1 MSLKNHYIPKIWKL
15 SEVIPVPKKPNF
27 SAMNDLRP
35 VALTSIIMKCFER
48 LVLSCLKTSIKSSL
62 DPLQFAYRE
71 KRNVEDAV
79 ILFVDNVLK
88 HLEGSR
94 KYARCLFIDFS
105 SAFNTIQPHIL
116 VQKLLTYETINKN
129 LIGWIL
135 QFLTKR
141 TQYVKLNKT
150 FSNLICQSTGA
161 PQGCVLSPTLYTM
174 YTNDFRI
181 TNADTKIL
189 KFADDT
195 SIQGLMSMSDNSY
208 FLEIQRFVDWCQA
221 NFLTLNVSKTK
232 EIIID
237 FRLLKEIHPP
247 VIINEQ
253 SVEIVDKYKYLG
265 LVIDFKLN
273 WSEHVNI
280 LIKRLNQ
287 RLYILRRLRSFNFS
301 SNSLKLFYLSI
312 IESIICFGISCWGNS
327 INSHDKNKINKIIKK
342 AAKIT
347 NNDLHCFEDLYKKCC
362 NKKFKAICT
371 DPSHPIFN
379 SFIKSS
385 RSGRYIQPSSRTERY
400 SNSFVPM
407 SVRITRELTA
417 PR

>member
-1 MSLKNHYIPKIWKL
+1 M
-15 SEVIPVPKKPNF
+15 
-27 SAMNDLRP
+27 
-35 VALTSIIMKCFER
+35 
-48 LVLSCLKTSIKSSL
+48 
-62 DPLQFAYRE
+62 AYHGY
-71 KRNVEDAV
+71 AQ
-79 ILFVDNVLK
+79 

-105 SAFNTIQPHIL
+105 SAFNTIQPHVLI
-116 VQKLLTYETINKN
+116 QKLLKYENINKN

-135 QFLTKR
+135 NFLTKR
-141 TQYVKLNKT
+141 SQYVKLNKT
-150 FSNLICQSTGA
+150 FSNLIFLSTGA

-195 SIQGLMSMSDNSY
+195 SIQGLMSLSDNSY
-208 FLEIQRFVDWCQA
+208 FLNIQRFVEWCHA

-232 EIIID
+232 KIIID
-237 FRLLKEIHPP
+237 FRLLKEIPPP

-273 WSEHVNI
+273 WNEHVNI

-287 RLYILRRLRSFNFS
+287 RLYFLRRLRSFNFS
-301 SNSLKLFYLSI
+301 SNSLKMFYLSI

-327 INSHDKNKINKIIKK
+327 ITSNDKNRINKIIKK

-347 NNDLHCFEDLYKKCC
+347 NNELCCFQELYQKCC
-362 NKKFKAICT
+362 YKKFKIICE
-371 DPSHPIFN
+371 DPTHPIYP
-379 SFIKSS
+379 SFIRSS
-385 RSGRYIQPSSRTERY
+385 RSGRFLQPAARTERY
-400 SNSFVPM
+400 GNSFVCS
-407 SVRITRELTA
+407 SVRISRELTA